1 MPSTLAGSYTL
12 ADLTTRLRVALA
24 DRVDPYTWADDSLA
38 ACLYQAATEHGYQ
51 FPAQAAHRYSV
62 TAEAQVFDITAKDP
76 SFGETGSLGDAIN
89 AEVILITRV
98 ELPVGTPLPLDPG
111 QSTDPAGS
119 RSSTYKQGY
128 RARGGRITLTNPA
141 SGPEVGTYTMR
152 VEWLQTYNL
161 PYGDGI
167 TGVPWNGPV
176 LDLPLLLLYAKRA
189 AYQQLGEWQ
198 ARDGI
203 VLQQARAVNVESLIS
218 LLDKELDRAI
228 KVRRLRNVRSR
239 PLDI

>member
-1 MPSTLAGSYTL
+1 MPSTLVGSYTL
-12 ADLTTRLRVALA
+12 AALTDKLRVALA
-24 DRVDPYTWADDSLA
+24 DRVDPYTWDDDSLA
-38 ACLYQAATEHGYQ
+38 DCIAQGATEHGYQ

-62 TAEAQVFDITAKDP
+62 AEEAQVFDITAKDP

-89 AEVILITRV
+89 AEVITITRV
-98 ELPVGTPLPLDPG
+98 ELPAGTPLPVDPG

-119 RSSTYKQGY
+119 RSTTYKQGY

-141 SGPEVGTYTMR
+141 SGAEVGTYTMR

-161 PYGDGI
+161 PYGDAI

-176 LDLPLLLLYAKRA
+176 LDVPLLLLYAKRA
-189 AYQQLGEWQ
+189 AYQKLGEWQ

-203 VLQQARAVNVESLIS
+203 VTQQARAVNVESLMG
-218 LLDKELDRAI
+218 LVDKELDRAI
-228 KVRRLRNVRSR
+228 TVRRLRNVRGR
-239 PLDI
+239 TLDI